1 MMFEKF
7 RVEGTRARA
16 RLHGTTGLP
25 GGRDKTRGA
34 ETLSA
39 AAVAQLRAAREKQ
52 QRALRA
58 RARAREAK
66 SQRKTGMGGRAQLRA
81 RSIRSQDLTFC
92 VVFIK

>member
-58 RARAREAK
+58 RAREAK

-81 RSIRSQDLTFC
+81 RSIRSQDPTFC
-92 VVFIK
+92 AVFIK